1 MSVLRWAVADADR
14 MARRLA
20 ALRRCGA
27 WVDKAVVRPGF
38 TEPERRAQRYVA
50 REAVQA
56 GLHAWV
62 DAAGNLLVGRPGAG
76 EVGGRGSLAAG
87 RDASGGGS
95 RAAGQRAGAGDV
107 AGGRGSLAAGRD
119 SGGRGSRVAGQS
131 AGVGD
136 VAGGRGSVLA
146 EQNAGAAAGDA
157 SWVRPRLILGA
168 HLDTPPGGDRFGGAH
183 GVVAALEV
191 LQVVAESAGDRE
203 LACEP
208 VVVVFANS
216 AGALFPQPGWGA
228 NAVLGSVERDP
239 ADRFGTPLRHPLHQA
254 GGDLDALDS
263 AAWPS
268 PTMAW
273 LGVEVDRCGELDGSA
288 DLGIVAGFQGRAS
301 FEIGAGVRGGLV
313 DVAVSESLAAVAAA
327 GHGSVTLGRLI
338 LPSDEVLA
346 LVELCDPSPAT
357 LAAVQDMERQIGSP
371 VAVRRVLTAD
381 PADADFAL
389 AKLLAEAADV
399 QSLRHTAVTTRAGGD
414 AQLFAPTVPTG
425 ALLVPATGDRVA
437 GSCLTAAVEVLLQVT
452 RTLVGLR

>member
-62 DAAGNLLVGRPGAG
+62 DAAGNLLVGRAGAG

-107 AGGRGSLAAGRD
+107 AGGRGS
-119 SGGRGSRVAGQS
+119 
-131 AGVGD
+131 
-136 VAGGRGSVLA
+136 VLA
-146 EQNAGAAAGDA
+146 EQRAGVGAA

-216 AGALFPQPGWGA
+216 AGALFPHPGWGA
-228 NAVLGSVERDP
+228 NAVLGSVEREP
-239 ADRFGTPLRHPLHQA
+239 ADRFGTSLRYPLHQA

-268 PTMAW
+268 PAMAW

-288 DLGIVAGFQGRAS
+288 DLGIVAGFQGCAS
-301 FEIGAGVRGGLV
+301 FEIGAGVRGGSV

-357 LAAVQDMERQIGSP
+357 LAAVKDMERQIGSP